1 MSALTSDPQYGAG
14 DLAEILGVKGNYQ
27 VAIDQLRVTRM
38 TEWQLYYYIMKGSE
52 PDQPNLG

>member
-1 MSALTSDPQYGAG
+1 MVL
-14 DLAEILGVKGNYQ
+14 EIQGVSYQ

>member
-1 MSALTSDPQYGAG
+1 MQYGAG